1 LHSLHAL
8 RFINTE
14 LLFGFL
20 CVQHPFPHGIS
31 GSSFDGFE
39 QLNLNVPWSEQRDD
53 GDGVIF
59 PLIPFP
65 PIVVV
70 LIAGGGGGAVFVI
83 VVALFFLLLL
93 RGI

>member
-1 LHSLHAL
+1 
-8 RFINTE
+8 

-20 CVQHPFPHGIS
+20 CVQHPFPHGCS

-53 GDGVIF
+53 GDGILD

-70 LIAGGGGGAVFVI
+70 GIIPGCGGAVFVI
-83 VVALFFLLLL
+83 VVALLL
-93 RGI
+93 